1 MWSFMNV
8 VAPSSSPAAATPAP
22 TEFCVVL
29 NAASGRRKDG
39 AFAAGLR
46 TALDRHPG
54 RFAISEADGG
64 GDLARAI
71 DAAVEAGHPV
81 LVAAGGDGTI
91 AAVAEAAAEHG
102 RTLGIVPTGT
112 FNFVARG
119 LSIPEEIDAAVDL
132 LAASPHH
139 PLPVADV
146 NGRLFLNNASLGLYP
161 AILREREG
169 VYRRWGRSRIAAH
182 WSVVKT
188 VLSAI
193 RPLNLRVTVDG
204 KVLRARTPL
213 IFVARSAFQLDRYG
227 LDGAEAVRA
236 GRFALFLAPDAGPL
250 RMILIALRLAVGGL
264 QTGRDIELVI
274 GDDII
279 VETARR
285 RLIVARDGERTRL
298 SSPLRF
304 RIRHDALRVIAPEP
318 PT

>member
-1 MWSFMNV
+1 MNV
-8 VAPSSSPAAATPAP
+8 AAPSSPAAAAPAAA
-22 TEFCVVL
+22 EFCVVL
-29 NAASGRRKDG
+29 NAASGRRKDD
-39 AFAAGLR
+39 AFAERLR

-54 RFAISEADGG
+54 RFAVSEADGG
-64 GDLARAI
+64 SDLSRAI
-71 DAAVEAGHPV
+71 DAAVEGGHPT

-91 AAVAEAAAEHG
+91 AAVAEAAAAHG
-102 RTLGIVPTGT
+102 RTLGVVPTGT

-132 LAASPHH
+132 LAASPAH
-139 PLPVADV
+139 PMPVADV

-169 VYRRWGRSRIAAH
+169 VYRRWGRSRLAAH
-182 WSVVKT
+182 WSVIKT
-188 VLSAI
+188 VLGAI
-193 RPLNLRVTVDG
+193 RPLHLRVTVDG

-213 IFVARSAFQLDRYG
+213 VFVARSAFQLDRYG

-264 QTGRDIELVI
+264 RTGRDIELVI
-274 GDDII
+274 GDEIV
-279 VETARR
+279 VETARP
-285 RLIVARDGERTRL
+285 RLVVARDGERTRL

-318 PT
+318 PA